1 MMKVFI
7 SYELQWT
14 IPNLLALYA
23 FGNRIQGTENEYSD
37 LGGIG

>member
-1 MMKVFI
+1 MKVFI

-23 FGNRIQGTENEYSD
+23 FGSRIQGTASD